1 MEELKISGGPDE
13 AHFQKNLANAYLYQ
27 NNFEEAV
34 EPSERAFQIR
44 KKHLGDHPDTVQSIF
59 QQGVVQAC
67 FEESEKALDLFKKAW
82 EMEKSLQLGNHSV
95 VWKKIIE
102 HIVLFTKDDNQ
113 KKKFEKEALAF
124 CQRLWKEEKE
134 ISTFGFNKSTKENID
149 TLMEFLRNGERNE
162 STIAYIKF
170 LVVTTIGLHG
180 ETKIIEIRSFLAP
193 FVANNTCSVHGFP
206 LQCLF
211 SFFGKAFM

>member
-1 MEELKISGGPDE
+1 MYKDVMFMVIR
-13 AHFQKNLANAYLYQ
+13 NLY
-27 NNFEEAV
+27 
-34 EPSERAFQIR
+34 
-44 KKHLGDHPDTVQSIF
+44 VQ
-59 QQGVVQAC
+59 
-67 FEESEKALDLFKKAW
+67 
-82 EMEKSLQLGNHSV
+82 
-95 VWKKIIE
+95 
-102 HIVLFTKDDNQ
+102 TT
-113 KKKFEKEALAF
+113 LAF

-180 ETKIIEIRSFLAP
+180 ETKIIEIRSFLASI
-193 FVANNTCSVHGFP
+193 VANNTCSVHGFP